1 MRLGSA
7 EACPVASYNVR
18 MPRLGL
24 IDQQE
29 LLRWANTVSARSDFP
44 RLVRRLILETGT
56 GVVQLGFPA
65 GEGVSVGS
73 WDGTVRSTEATAF
86 IPLGLSLWE
95 LSVEKSVGR
104 KADTDYNKRTATP
117 DGSPTAECTYVG
129 ASIRRWRDRQDWAN
143 THAAEGRW
151 KSVRAYGVDEI
162 ETWLD
167 TAPVTHAWISER
179 LGHAPHGL
187 VPADTW
193 WEDWSRATTPAI
205 PFELVLAGEE
215 RAKAATAFKARLAQ
229 PPQII
234 TIKAQST
241 DDALAFVA
249 AVARQERATDGGYL
263 LSRMAFI
270 DDVASW
276 RSLRDHQTPLVL
288 LARTDEVRAEVVV
301 GSTHHHLIVPVV
313 GAAGADIELPPIDAS
328 DATVAL
334 KEAGLDEGRAGEIG
348 PLARRSLRAM
358 RRRLANKPELHQP
371 TWAKPPV
378 QRTVRRLL
386 LAGQWSD
393 RRPGDQVIVAALVGE
408 EYADLREELAA
419 LSEEADPLVERVDQ
433 SWSLISPFDGWLLVG
448 GQLRDD
454 DLQRL
459 EPAVRT
465 VLTEVD
471 PSLQLSRA
479 DRWLAS
485 MRGQIPDHSDDLRH
499 GLATSLALLGARG
512 HQVDLGGG
520 STGATLANYL
530 VRIVLE
536 QANQDRSCQLWAS
549 LSDVLPLL
557 AEAAPDA
564 FLKQVREGMRGSEP
578 LLVGMFTDADTDSLS
593 ASSPHSG
600 LLWALEGVAWSPD
613 HVGQA
618 VDLLAR
624 LAEIDPGGKLANR
637 PQKSLADIFC
647 PWHPENSVSV
657 TRRLAAIDGIRRNHP
672 TISWPLMLDLLPELQ
687 AIHFPT
693 REPAYRDWK
702 PLKMRV
708 TVQEYWTFMDEIVRR
723 VLEDAA
729 VSAEHWRS
737 LIEKLSHLYP
747 PGREQVRQTLSR
759 LIDAERFDADTRL
772 QVWESLR
779 DIVARHREFAE
790 ADWSLPTDELDALD
804 VIVVRLAPDDA
815 AHRHAWLFNDW
826 FPELGD
832 FHLRDDMAAY
842 DRALAQRR
850 AGAISEV
857 ERTSG
862 LEGVIKLARS
872 VQLPWG
878 AGIALA
884 DAATAKHD
892 DHLLGLTESNDDF
905 DGQLALPYLTR
916 RFEQSGWPWVESL
929 IGEGSTLT
937 ALQRGRILV
946 RTHDFPK
953 AWEVADDQGEE
964 VAEAFWRHFP
974 TSGLGA
980 DFGHAEYAAGR
991 LLAVERAAA
1000 ALRLI
1005 GLYVR
1010 RGQPNQAEAAK
1021 LVATAL
1027 ETILSNS
1034 TPDREMRAILPFELQ
1049 QLLSFLQQRKAD
1061 VGWERVARLEWAYLT
1076 ALGLDARTDTLHELM
1091 ATDPSFFVDVVE
1103 AVYPPRSGDEAPSPS
1118 PKREQMASNG
1128 YRLLSNWSQVPGTD
1142 SSGALDGA
1150 ALRRWVTEAFVL
1162 LEEADRLRVGQVR
1175 IGQVLASSPPDSDER
1190 WPGLEVRNLLEE
1202 LQSDQVEEGLANGI
1216 IGTRWTTRG
1225 PDEGG
1230 RQEWELVDKYRQQAE
1245 QFTDEWP
1252 RTASVLRSVADHY
1265 ESLARRE
1272 DEAAERFRR
1281 GLER

>member
-1 MRLGSA
+1 
-7 EACPVASYNVR
+7 

-44 RLVRRLILETGT
+44 RLIRRLILETGR

-65 GEGVSVGS
+65 GEGVSAGS

-104 KADTDYNKRTATP
+104 KADADYNKRTATP
-117 DGSPTAECTYVG
+117 DGSPTTECTYVA
-129 ASIRRWRDRQDWAN
+129 ASIRRWRERQNWAR
-143 THAAEGRW
+143 THAADGRW
-151 KSVRAYGVDEI
+151 KTVRAYGVDDI

-193 WEDWSRATTPAI
+193 WEDWSQATTPVI
-205 PFELVLAGEE
+205 PFELVLAGEG

-241 DDALAFVA
+241 DDVLAFAA
-249 AVARQERATDGGYL
+249 AVACQERATDGGYL

-288 LARTDEVRAEVVV
+288 LARTDEVRAEVAV
-301 GSTHHHLIVPVV
+301 GSTHHLVVPII
-313 GAAGADIELPPIDAS
+313 GAAEPDIELPPIDVS
-328 DATVAL
+328 DATEAL
-334 KEAGLDEGRAGEIG
+334 RQAGLDERRAREAG

-358 RRRLANKPELHQP
+358 RRRLAIKPELHQP
-371 TWAKPPV
+371 TWARPPV

-386 LAGQWSD
+386 LASQWSD
-393 RRPGDQVIVAALVGE
+393 RRPGDQAIVAALVGE
-408 EYADLREELAA
+408 DYANVREELAA

-433 SWSLISPFDGWLLVG
+433 SWTLISSFDAWLLIG

-471 PSLQLSRA
+471 PSLELSRP
-479 DRWLAS
+479 DRLLAS
-485 MRGQIPDHSDDLRH
+485 MRGQVPDHSDDLRH

-530 VRIVLE
+530 VWIVLE

-557 AEAAPDA
+557 AEGAPDA
-564 FLKQVREGMRGSEP
+564 FLNEVRDGVGGSEP
-578 LLVGMFTDADTDSLS
+578 LLIGMFTDADTDSLS

-613 HVGQA
+613 HFGQA
-618 VDLLAR
+618 VNLLAR

-672 TISWPLMLDLLPELQ
+672 AVSWPLMLDLLPELQ
-687 AIHFPT
+687 AIHLPT

-702 PLKMRV
+702 PPKVRV
-708 TVQEYWTFMDEIVRR
+708 TVQEYWTFIDEIVRR
-723 VLEDAA
+723 ILQDAA
-729 VSAEHWRS
+729 ISAERWRS
-737 LIEKLSHLYP
+737 LIEKLSHLHP

-759 LIDAERFDADTRL
+759 LIDAERFDAETRL

-779 DIVARHREFAE
+779 DLVARHREFAE
-790 ADWSLPTDELDALD
+790 ADWSLATDEVDALD
-804 VIVVRLAPDDA
+804 SIVIRLAPDDA

-826 FPELGD
+826 LPELGD

-842 DRALAQRR
+842 DRALTERR

-857 ERTSG
+857 EKTSG
-862 LEGVIKLARS
+862 LEGVIALARS
-872 VQLPWG
+872 VELPW
-878 AGIALA
+878 AVGIALA
-884 DAATAKHD
+884 DAATAKYD
-892 DHLLGLTESNDDF
+892 DYLLGLAESNDNF
-905 DGQLALPYLTR
+905 DRQLALPYLAR

-937 ALQRGRILV
+937 TLQRGLILV

-953 AWEVADDQGEE
+953 AWEVADDQGEG
-964 VAEAFWRHFP
+964 VAEVFWRHFP
-974 TSGLGA
+974 TSGLGT
-980 DFGHAEYAAGR
+980 DFGHAEYATGR
-991 LLAVERAAA
+991 LLTVGRAAA

-1010 RGQPNQAEAAK
+1010 RGQPNQTEAAK

-1027 ETILSNS
+1027 EAILSAN
-1034 TPDREMRAILPFELQ
+1034 TPDPEMRAILPFELQ
-1049 QLLSFLQQRKAD
+1049 QLFSFLQQRKAD

-1091 ATDPSFFVDVVE
+1091 ATDPSFFVDVVK
-1103 AVYPPRSGDEAPSPS
+1103 AVYPPRSGDETLTPAPE
-1118 PKREQMASNG
+1118 REQMASNG

-1142 SSGALDGA
+1142 SSGAIDGA
-1150 ALRRWVTEAFVL
+1150 ALRQWITRTVGL
-1162 LEEADRLRVGQVR
+1162 LEEADRLRVGQVH
-1175 IGQVLASSPPDSDER
+1175 IGQVLASSPPDPDGR

-1202 LQSDQVEEGLANGI
+1202 LQSDQVEKGLANGI
-1216 IGTRWTTRG
+1216 IGTRFTTRA

-1252 RTASVLRSVADHY
+1252 RTASVLRSVANHY